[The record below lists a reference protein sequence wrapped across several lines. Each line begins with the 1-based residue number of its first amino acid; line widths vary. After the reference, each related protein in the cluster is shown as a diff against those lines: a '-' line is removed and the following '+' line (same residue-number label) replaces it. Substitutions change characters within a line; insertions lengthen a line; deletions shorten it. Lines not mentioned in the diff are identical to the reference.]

1 MVLIHELLHAF
12 DFGTPAKA
20 AARDERWEL
29 EFATLS
35 PNVVAGHWSASGS
48 GFHRRSKLPSDAE
61 VMQPTLEDN
70 SHLTMASLIGSA
82 PQLRYACETAADCT
96 KAVCPATVGMR
107 RGADAQWYG
116 RSGSTAFTAATT
128 WCVCLPY
135 PPWQCAHPTFRWV
148 CARSRTRA
156 TPRSTQH

>member
-29 EFATLS
+29 EFGTTSPGVFEGHWATL
-35 PNVVAGHWSASGS
+35 GS
-48 GFHRRSKLPSDAE
+48 GFHRRSKLPSDRE
-61 VMQPTLEDN
+61 LMQPMLEDN
-70 SHLTMASLIGSA
+70 SHLTMASLVGSA
-82 PQLRYACETAADCT
+82 PDLRYACETAADCT
-96 KAVCPATVGMR
+96 KAVCPATVGRR

-128 WCVCLPY
+128 W
-135 PPWQCAHPTFRWV
+135 WE